1 LRSRKAQFQREAP
14 LLAVPDEVLN
24 DLVSRLTRAR
34 FPNQLDGIGWEQGT
48 ELGYLESLV
57 RYWRRDFDWRAAEAK
72 INAFEHLATAID
84 GQRIHVLH
92 AKSRE
97 PNALPLLLVHGWPGS
112 IVEFLEVLGP
122 LTNPTAYGGE
132 AKDAFHV
139 IAPSL
144 PGFAF
149 SGPTRER
156 GWHPRRIAEA
166 FGHVMRGLGYDR
178 YGAQGGD
185 WGSVV
190 TANVADLFPD
200 EVAGLHLNFVTVG
213 RPDRPDIELTAEEQQ
228 AMTALAEWGRTGT
241 GYQQIQGTRPQTLGY
256 ALEDSPVGLCAWIVE
271 KFRAWSDC
279 DGDVEKSFTKD
290 QLLTNVMVYWI
301 TRTATSSARIY
312 WEMRQAGREAVPQ
325 SRVEVPT
332 GIASYP
338 AEVTKMPRAW
348 VEHRY
353 NVTHWVD
360 QPKGGHFAAMEVP
373 DLFVQDVR
381 EFFRTVR

>member
-1 LRSRKAQFQREAP
+1 MQRESP
-14 LLAVPDEVLN
+14 LLAVPNEVLA
-24 DLVSRLTRAR
+24 DLRAR
-34 FPNQLDGIGWEQGT
+34 LAKPRLPNQIEGVGWEQGT
-48 ELGYLESLV
+48 ELRYLEELV
-57 RYWRRDFDWRAAEAK
+57 RYWRRDFDWRATESR
-72 INAFEHLATAID
+72 INAYEHLATAID

-92 AKSRE
+92 APSPE
-97 PNALPLLLVHGWPGS
+97 PDALPLLLVHGWPGS
-112 IVEFLEVLGP
+112 VVEFLEVLGP
-122 LTNPTAYGGE
+122 LRDPVAHGG
-132 AKDAFHV
+132 KKSDAFHV
-139 IAPSL
+139 VAPSL

-156 GWHPRRIAEA
+156 GWHPRRIGEA
-166 FGHVMRGLGYDR
+166 FGQIMRGLGYER

-185 WGSVV
+185 WGSIV

-200 EVAGLHLNFVTVG
+200 DVAGLHLNFVTVG
-213 RPDRPDIELTAEEQQ
+213 RPDRPDTELTPEEEK
-228 AMTALAEWGRTGT
+228 ALAAMSEWLRTGA

-256 ALEDSPVGLCAWIVE
+256 ALEDSPVGLCAWIIE

-279 DGDVEKSFTKD
+279 DGDIERSFTKD

-301 TRTATSSARIY
+301 TRTATSSTRIY
-312 WEMRQAGREAVPQ
+312 WEMRQAGRDAIPQ
-325 SRVEVPT
+325 ARIEVPT
-332 GIASYP
+332 GIANYP

-381 EFFRTVR
+381 EFFRSVR